1 MEIKWMEVDKLLIVK
16 MKEEIDHHVSE
27 RIRRKVDYEIQRYLP
42 KKVIFDFSSVNF
54 MDSAGIGMIIGRYKL
69 ISMFGATMEI
79 CNVCIQVQ
87 KILQMSGVT
96 KLIKIH
102 TEEEEFKYA

>member
-1 MEIKWMEVDKLLIVK
+1 METKWIEADRLLIVK
-16 MKEEIDHHVSE
+16 LKEEIDHHVAE
-27 RIRRKVDYEIQRYLP
+27 KIRRKVDYEIQRYLP

-69 ISMFGATMEI
+69 ISMFGAIMEI
-79 CNVCIQVQ
+79 HNVCIQIQ

-96 KLIKIH
+96 NLVKVCI
-102 TEEEEFKYA
+102 EEEEIKHA